1 MSYYFGNSLSLS
13 MEGTSVRFFSKKDTI
28 VYQYD
33 TSIVVDQD
41 KSIMHFHPHLSDNAF
56 QNICTTNYYMCVFIE
71 NLLKT
76 FNLIKGSYL
85 LRNTDGLKHS

>member
-41 KSIMHFHPHLSDNAF
+41 KSIMHFHPHLSDNSF
-56 QNICTTNYYMCVFIE
+56 QYIYTTNYHVCF
-71 NLLKT
+71 LLKT
-76 FNLIKGSYL
+76 ILNMQPYQ
-85 LRNTDGLKHS
+85 R